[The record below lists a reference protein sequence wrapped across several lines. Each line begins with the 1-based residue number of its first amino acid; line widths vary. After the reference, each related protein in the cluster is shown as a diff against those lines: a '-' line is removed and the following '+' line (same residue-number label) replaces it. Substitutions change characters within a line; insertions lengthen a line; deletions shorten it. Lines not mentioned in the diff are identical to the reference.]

1 MCLLLVPPV
10 VSILNPSL
18 STEPSVVNL
27 MLARLEEVMV
37 SSGMQDSVLN
47 FPTRGSDWIKK
58 NILDQKNIE
67 NLLLYTRALTED

>member
-1 MCLLLVPPV
+1 MRVSVTLVPPV

-47 FPTRGSDWIKK
+47 FPTRGSDWI
-58 NILDQKNIE
+58 
-67 NLLLYTRALTED
+67 